1 MKYFMTFDVGTTAM
15 KCILFDT
22 SFNEVFYA
30 NKEYSVNASEGGFVE
45 LEADTYFNTFCEC
58 VEEIKKSNISSDDIA
73 SITFTTQ
80 GETLIPIDK
89 CGNALCPAIVW
100 LDTRAEEEA
109 KTIKDNI
116 SDEEMY
122 KTTGL
127 GGIDG
132 ALPAAKILWLY
143 KNNPDL
149 YNKVYKFLLLEDY
162 LIFRLTG
169 KTVSEKSLQTS
180 TGWYDIVSEVPFAKV
195 MEICKIKEETLPE
208 ILPCATVVGE
218 LSEDIAKMCG
228 LSSKTVVIT
237 GAMDQ
242 ISSAVGVGNVKEGIF
257 TETTGTALVA
267 GITAEKPVFD
277 IENPV
282 TIQKHYD
289 NKFIYMPYYNTA
301 GMTLKWFR
309 DNVMPYAE
317 EEAKKRG
324 ISSYEF
330 IDEVAKDA
338 PAGSKGLI
346 MLPGLS
352 ENGAFLGM
360 TLATKTSDLARSV
373 LEGVAYMLKS
383 ILELVSSRNVEID
396 EIYSLGGGS
405 YSDLWCEIKA
415 DVCQKNIVRIDYAQ
429 TTALGAAILASVALG
444 EYKSV
449 EEALAARKIGT
460 RVVNPNLKNKDVY
473 DDGYKMYKKYLNL
486 I

>member
-1 MKYFMTFDVGTTAM
+1 MRYFMTFDVGTTAM

-30 NKEYSVNASEGGFVE
+30 NKEYSVKAREGGIVE

-58 VEEIKKSNISSDDIA
+58 VEEIKKADISSDDIV

-89 CGNALCPAIVW
+89 NGKALCPAIVW
-100 LDTRAEEEA
+100 LDTRAEAEA
-109 KTIKDNI
+109 DFIKENI
-116 SDEEMY
+116 SDEEFY

-132 ALPAAKILWLY
+132 ALPAAKILWIY
-143 KNNPDL
+143 KNKPDL
-149 YNKVYKFLLLEDY
+149 YNQVYKFLLLEDY
-162 LIFRLTG
+162 LIFRITG

-180 TGWYDIVSEVPFAKV
+180 TGWYDIVSEIPFDKV
-195 MEICKIKEETLPE
+195 MEICKIKEEMLPE

-218 LSEDIAKMCG
+218 ISDEISKLCG

-242 ISSAVGVGNVKEGIF
+242 ISSAVGVGNIKEGIF

-277 IENPV
+277 IKNPI
-282 TIQKHYD
+282 TIQKHFD

-309 DNVMPYAE
+309 DNIMPYAE
-317 EEAKKRG
+317 EEAKKLG
-324 ISSYEF
+324 ISSYEY
-330 IDEVAKDA
+330 IDKVAKEA

-383 ILELVSSRNVEID
+383 ILELVNSRNIEID

-429 TTALGAAILASVALG
+429 TTALGAAILASVGVG
-444 EYKSV
+444 EYKTV
-449 EEALAARKIGT
+449 EEALLSRKIAT
-460 RVVNPNLKNKDVY
+460 KVVNPDFENKGVY
-473 DDGYKMYKKYLNL
+473 DEGYKMYKKYLDL